1 MAGHSKWA
9 QIKRK
14 KAVLDGAR
22 SKIFGKY
29 AQLITIESKRARG
42 DSNNPQLKAVVE
54 RAKSENMPKDAIVR
68 AIERG
73 TKTGGQELES
83 VLYEMF
89 GPGGVAILIDTIT
102 DSRNRTVAELRHLV
116 RELGYEL
123 ATPGSA
129 MWAFSF
135 ENRMYVPHTTI
146 TLSPDDET
154 RLLVLLETLD
164 NHQDV
169 QEVYSNALEV

>member
-22 SKIFGKY
+22 SKVFGKY
-29 AQLITIESKRARG
+29 AQLITVESRRAQG
-42 DSNNPQLKAVVE
+42 DTNNPHLKAVIE
-54 RAKSENMPKDAIVR
+54 RAKAENMPKDAIVR

-73 TKTGGQELES
+73 TKTGGKELES

-102 DSRNRTVAELRHLV
+102 DNRNRTVATIRHTV

-123 ATPGSA
+123 SAPGSA
-129 MWAFSF
+129 LWAFSF
-135 ENRMYVPHTTI
+135 SNRVYTPHTT
-146 TLSPDDET
+146 TALSPEDDAK
-154 RLLVLLETLD
+154 LLILLETLD
-164 NHQDV
+164 DLEDV
-169 QEVYSNALEV
+169 QEIYSNALNV